1 MHLIQMVSG
10 QQWRPP
16 EVGVI
21 YTLLQTDFPGVS
33 VLTTWLRLVEG
44 RGEGKW
50 QGGGTEKGCLNAT
63 ALDSH
68 L

>member
-21 YTLLQTDFPGVS
+21 YTLLQTDFPGLS

-44 RGEGKW
+44 RGEGKC
-50 QGGGTEKGCLNAT
+50 KGEAQRKV
-63 ALDSH
+63 A
-68 L
+68 